1 MYMENLYSIKG
12 REIKRRY
19 RGTVIASFLFSCLVF
34 LPLSGC
40 KGDKGEP
47 PAQKPQETQIAEI
60 APVQQKPEGSVVAE
74 PGKKEEEADKNTLP
88 EVVSINLSPK
98 LVYPGTKIKAEV
110 EGRDEDGDAVS
121 FTYEWKKNDR
131 VIPNIVLDELDTTA
145 FKKGDLI
152 TLYVAPFD
160 GKEKGKMRWSTTVMI
175 ANRPPEI
182 TSFPPTGVANGKYIY
197 EVKANDEDGDTLSY
211 SLEYAPPGM
220 TIDPSTGIIQWNIPS
235 DAKDSYS
242 FRIVVTDGDGK
253 AFQGLTLNPKIEIR

>member
-1 MYMENLYSIKG
+1 MESLYSIKG

-19 RGTVIASFLFSCLVF
+19 RGTVIASLLFSCLVF

-40 KGDKGEP
+40 KGDKGDP
-47 PAQKPQETQIAEI
+47 PAQKPPETQIAET
-60 APVQQKPEGSVVAE
+60 APAQQKPEEAVVGK
-74 PGKKEEEADKNTLP
+74 PGEKKEVEEDKNTLP

-131 VIPNIVLDELDTTA
+131 VIPNVVLDELDTTA

-152 TLYVAPFD
+152 TLYVTPFD
-160 GKEKGKMRWSTTVMI
+160 GKEKGKMRWSTTIMI

-182 TSFPPTGVANGKYIY
+182 TSFPPTGVSNGKYIY
-197 EVKANDEDGDTLSY
+197 EVKASDEDGDTLSY
-211 SLEYAPPGM
+211 SLEDAPPYM

-235 DAKDSYS
+235 DAKGSYS
-242 FRIVVTDGDGK
+242 FRIVVTDGDAK
-253 AFQGLTLNPKIEIR
+253 AFQGITLNPKIEIR